1 MVVPGIV
8 LFDDVNAEH
17 WAKRIIRDSN
27 REIITSQTGK
37 AMRKVAFIC
46 MHNSCRSQIAEALGK
61 HLRGTDCDFYSAG
74 VETKPQINQ
83 DAVRLMKREYGIDME
98 RDQYVKLLSD
108 IPEADIYVSMGC
120 NVACPNIPG
129 KEVINWGLEDPTGK
143 QDSEFM
149 DVIRQIEKKVRD
161 FREREEE

>member
-74 VETKPQINQ
+74 VETKPQI
-83 DAVRLMKREYGIDME
+83 
-98 RDQYVKLLSD
+98 
-108 IPEADIYVSMGC
+108 SMGC
-120 NVACPNIPG
+120 DVGCPYIG
-129 KEVINWGLEDPTGK
+129 KAFDDNWNLPDPTGHN
-143 QDSEFM
+143 DEAFI
-149 DVIRQIEKKVRD
+149 DVIRRIEENIMKL
-161 FREREEE
+161 

>member
-61 HLRGTDCDFYSAG
+61 LYAEPIVIFIPQ
-74 VETKPQINQ
+74 VWKPSRRSI
-83 DAVRLMKREYGIDME
+83 RMPY
-98 RDQYVKLLSD
+98 
-108 IPEADIYVSMGC
+108 
-120 NVACPNIPG
+120 
-129 KEVINWGLEDPTGK
+129 
-143 QDSEFM
+143 DS
-149 DVIRQIEKKVRD
+149 
-161 FREREEE
+161 